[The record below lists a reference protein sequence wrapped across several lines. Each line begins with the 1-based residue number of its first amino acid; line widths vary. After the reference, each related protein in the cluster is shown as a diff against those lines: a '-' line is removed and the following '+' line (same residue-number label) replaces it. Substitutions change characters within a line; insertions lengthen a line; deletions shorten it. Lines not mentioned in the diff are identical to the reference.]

1 MALPITIALYSPI
14 FSGAPG
20 VEVTL
25 EDTPE
30 FGPEFTKVTTN
41 VYPEEEA
48 EPATR
53 KTPPKPKPPNT
64 YEYEATFYVATC
76 EGCSGITATGYDV
89 RQTQYYEGYRI
100 IAADDSVPFGTIM
113 RITLEDGTEFDGIVA
128 DRGGAIGK
136 LKLDILVASKAE
148 AYRLGRQRA
157 RVEIL
162 N

>member
-1 MALPITIALYSPI
+1 M
-14 FSGAPG
+14 
-20 VEVTL
+20 
-25 EDTPE
+25 
-30 FGPEFTKVTTN
+30 
-41 VYPEEEA
+41 YPEEKA
-48 EPATR
+48 EP
-53 KTPPKPKPPNT
+53 TPVTPKPPTT
-64 YEYEATFYVATC
+64 YEYEASFYVATC
-76 EGCSGITATGYDV
+76 RGCSGITATGYDV